1 MPGARTVAIACC
13 GTSAGIHGAL
23 FAVHMR
29 GLPVYAASFLTAA
42 LLLVLAGLVLALRP
56 DLRKAPAAT
65 AVLFA
70 GLLVA
75 YAFFRHEPFDA
86 VAAVSKATE
95 AVGLVACLR
104 LMRVLRLAPA
114 PAPGAL
120 ALFILFVA
128 AGLMVGG
135 GHAGHG

>member
-13 GTSAGIHGAL
+13 GTSAGLHAAL

-29 GLPVYAASFLTAA
+29 SLPVYAASFLTAA
-42 LLLVLAGLVLALRP
+42 LLLLLAGLVLALRP
-56 DLRKAPAAT
+56 DVSEGPAGA
-65 AVLFA
+65 ALLFA

-75 YAFFRHEPFDA
+75 YVLFRHEPFDA
-86 VAAVSKATE
+86 VAAVAKATE
-95 AVGLVACLR
+95 ATGLLASLR
-104 LMRVLRLAPA
+104 LLRGIGLAPA
-114 PAPGAL
+114 PTPGIVTIL
-120 ALFILFVA
+120 ILFAA